1 MAVSVAYF
9 KKAIKM
15 MFTLR
20 RFSKPLNVTLAA
32 LLLACTM
39 PAWADNEAQFKQ
51 AMTAYEAGHYSQ
63 ALRLLQPLAQ
73 QGDAK
78 AQYNLGL
85 LYENGWGVTQNYKK
99 AVAWYQKAA
108 NQGIA
113 EAQYN
118 LGVMYEKGRGV
129 QQAYKQAAA
138 WYEKAANQGYVQAQN
153 NLGAWYEVHRDYEQA
168 MFWYQK
174 AANQGHAR
182 SQLNLGLL
190 YYDGKGV
197 AQDEQQAKAWWQKVL
212 AQPDTPENAKVKEWA
227 RAFMKLEKES
237 SH

>member
-1 MAVSVAYF
+1 
-9 KKAIKM
+9 M

-32 LLLACTM
+32 LLFACTM
-39 PAWADNEAQFKQ
+39 PAWADTEAQFKQ

-73 QGDAK
+73 QDDAK
-78 AQYNLGL
+78 
-85 LYENGWGVTQNYKK
+85 
-99 AVAWYQKAA
+99 
-108 NQGIA
+108 
-113 EAQYN
+113 AQYN
-118 LGVMYEKGRGV
+118 LGVMYEEGRGV
-129 QQAYKQAAA
+129 QQDYQQAAA

-153 NLGAWYEVHRDYEQA
+153 NLGVWYEAERDYEQA

-174 AANQGHAR
+174 AANQGHAL
-182 SQLNLGLL
+182 SQFNLGLL
-190 YYDGKGV
+190 YYDGNGV

>member
-1 MAVSVAYF
+1 
-9 KKAIKM
+9 M

-73 QGDAK
+73 QDDAK
-78 AQYNLGL
+78 
-85 LYENGWGVTQNYKK
+85 
-99 AVAWYQKAA
+99 
-108 NQGIA
+108 
-113 EAQYN
+113 AQYN
-118 LGVMYEKGRGV
+118 LGVMYEEGRGV
-129 QQAYKQAAA
+129 QQDYQQAAA

>member
-1 MAVSVAYF
+1 
-9 KKAIKM
+9 M

-73 QGDAK
+73 QDDAK

-118 LGVMYEKGRGV
+118 LGVMYEEGRGV
-129 QQAYKQAAA
+129 QQDYQQAAA
-138 WYEKAANQGYVQAQN
+138 W
-153 NLGAWYEVHRDYEQA
+153 
-168 MFWYQK
+168 
-174 AANQGHAR
+174 
-182 SQLNLGLL
+182 
-190 YYDGKGV
+190 
-197 AQDEQQAKAWWQKVL
+197 
-212 AQPDTPENAKVKEWA
+212 
-227 RAFMKLEKES
+227 
-237 SH
+237 

>member
-1 MAVSVAYF
+1 
-9 KKAIKM
+9 
-15 MFTLR
+15 
-20 RFSKPLNVTLAA
+20 
-32 LLLACTM
+32 
-39 PAWADNEAQFKQ
+39 
-51 AMTAYEAGHYSQ
+51 
-63 ALRLLQPLAQ
+63 
-73 QGDAK
+73 
-78 AQYNLGL
+78 
-85 LYENGWGVTQNYKK
+85 
-99 AVAWYQKAA
+99 
-108 NQGIA
+108 
-113 EAQYN
+113 
-118 LGVMYEKGRGV
+118 
-129 QQAYKQAAA
+129 
-138 WYEKAANQGYVQAQN
+138 
-153 NLGAWYEVHRDYEQA
+153 

>member
-1 MAVSVAYF
+1 
-9 KKAIKM
+9 M

-20 RFSKPLNVTLAA
+20 RFSKPLNVTLVA

-73 QGDAK
+73 QDDAK

-118 LGVMYEKGRGV
+118 LGVMYEEGRGV
-129 QQAYKQAAA
+129 QQDYQQAAA
-138 WYEKAANQGYVQAQN
+138 WYEKAAGFGETAQ
-153 NLGAWYEVHRDYEQA
+153 
-168 MFWYQK
+168 
-174 AANQGHAR
+174 
-182 SQLNLGLL
+182 
-190 YYDGKGV
+190 
-197 AQDEQQAKAWWQKVL
+197 
-212 AQPDTPENAKVKEWA
+212 
-227 RAFMKLEKES
+227 
-237 SH
+237 